1 MIFTDRIK
9 AVKEN
14 YLKFPRI
21 EVANEGEKNQT
32 LDYLQNYKR

>member
-14 YLKFPRI
+14 YSKFPRI
-21 EVANEGEKNQT
+21 EVANEGEKKQT
-32 LDYLQNYKR
+32 LDLLAKL